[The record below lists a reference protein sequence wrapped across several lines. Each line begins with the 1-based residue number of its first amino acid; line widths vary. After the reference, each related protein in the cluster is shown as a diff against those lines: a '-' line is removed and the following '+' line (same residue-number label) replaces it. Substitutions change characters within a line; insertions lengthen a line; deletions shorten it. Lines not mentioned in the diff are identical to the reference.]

1 MKMLG
6 ALLSERRRRRV
17 ARMEMVKLVLKV
29 DMWAALWIKSYILFI
44 TLYIISK
51 IIIIS
56 SIINVMCFI
65 FII

>member
-44 TLYIISK
+44 TLYII
-51 IIIIS
+51 
-56 SIINVMCFI
+56 
-65 FII
+65 